1 MKSGEALYLQICQ
14 KLLDE
19 IQRGKYDQSRLPT
32 EKELMKQFF
41 VSRITVRKA
50 LDHLVQ
56 EGVIIRISGKGTFV
70 RKGQHSPV
78 ITIRQKRM
86 PMIALVMGGY
96 SPSFGLDISNAAIRC
111 AEEEGV
117 HIIIKDTGN
126 DQKRELK
133 ILEDLRSSGIEG
145 IIVQPAHGE
154 LYSQWLINALF
165 DHFPIVMIDRFM
177 PGIHAPFVGVDNER
191 LSEMAVN
198 RLLELGHEY
207 IALVALEDDKTST
220 LKARMNGFRQA
231 FNKRHL
237 PIRHELW
244 VTNLVERA
252 EEAGLDKN
260 DFCVEELYAQMIAEH
275 LRAHPEVTAVFGT
288 EYVAS
293 KAAWDAARINGWQ
306 VPEDFSIVSFDY
318 DSTHP
323 RLHHLTHIKQPQSE
337 IGRTAVQMMCALI
350 RGEALNN
357 SQRLLEGVW
366 IEGDS
371 IAEPRNK

>member
-1 MKSGEALYLQICQ
+1 MKNGEALYLQICQ
-14 KLLDE
+14 KLLNE
-19 IQRGKYDQSRLPT
+19 IQMGKYDQSRLPT
-32 EKELMKQFF
+32 EKELMEQFF

-56 EGVIIRISGKGTFV
+56 EGVIVRISGKGTFV
-70 RKGQHSPV
+70 KKGHLSPALTV
-78 ITIRQKRM
+78 RTKHM

-126 DQKRELK
+126 DQKREHK
-133 ILEDLRSSGIEG
+133 ILEDLRSSGVDG
-145 IIVQPAHGE
+145 VIVQPAHGE
-154 LYSQWLINALF
+154 VYSQWLINALF

-177 PGIHAPFVGVDNER
+177 PGIEAPYVGVDNEG

-198 RLLELGHEY
+198 RLIELGHES

-220 LKARMNGFRQA
+220 LKARMNGFRKA
-231 FNKRHL
+231 FNNHHL

-244 VTNLVERA
+244 LTNLA
-252 EEAGLDKN
+252 ECAKAAGIDKN
-260 DFCVEELYAQMIAEH
+260 DFSVEELYSQVIARH
-275 LRAHPEVTAVFGT
+275 LREYPEITAVFGT

-293 KAAWDAARINGWQ
+293 KAAWDAARLNGWQ
-306 VPEDFSIVSFDY
+306 VPRDFSVVSFDY

-323 RLHHLTHIKQPQSE
+323 RLHHLTHVKQPQRE
-337 IGRTAVQMMCALI
+337 IGRTAVRMMCSLI
-350 RGEALNN
+350 RGKQL
-357 SQRLLEGVW
+357 SQPRCLLEGTW
-366 IEGDS
+366 IEGDT
-371 IAEPRNK
+371 IAQPRK